1 MINVD
6 LSKVL
11 HPRVVDFLAAF
22 LPGLFFESCLLL
34 ANPQS
39 VALSR
44 FCEDARRKIARLLLY
59 GVRDG
64 RTKSE
69 VKQP

>member
-1 MINVD
+1 MRSEGMLAGYGGRRLTKVVSTGVD
-6 LSKVL
+6 VE
-11 HPRVVDFLAAF
+11 
-22 LPGLFFESCLLL
+22 G
-34 ANPQS
+34 

-64 RTKSE
+64 RTTSE